1 MSIEI
6 YNPNNS
12 KSQSAEKNQ
21 SPYEGIFQETLSEAN
36 EKFIARPIFKIE
48 GFKSG
53 IIFIDP
59 NEEVETSHMTDR
71 EIALVDVRPSS
82 ILKKA
87 IEIQPDDT
95 KLKEILTHIE
105 SQDYGD
111 DELLV
116 LDQISASVAIDDY
129 GQFAPEAQTEGFAL
143 ILSALSGNEIAR
155 YKVDFRLSAY
165 YKLIKDKI
173 DKEKEAIVKEN
184 ENNERYREI
193 EALKLSDIAFV
204 HSTKY
209 DIDRD
214 EKGVIILRSHAHH
227 SENSENPY
235 PRATLHFT
243 TNAEV
248 ESHLFGKWSKSNKLI
263 VTAGQS
269 IVDANGLP
277 ARMNTI
283 DTYWS
288 INPGQPLRL
297 EGASVVEPKSDLD
310 QLFIDDK
317 ENKTVFYLDKQQYT
331 DLERLEI
338 IRLQSIQLYE
348 RIYQNPADRQYNLEQ
363 LDSILNLENDYI
375 AVRAEQ
381 LKGNESA
388 ALRRMAL
395 DAAMK
400 QQGINTGPLRLE
412 QWSTTDQSFDNAL
425 IKLSLE
431 LGIPYGIHSGSS
443 EDMVEDRYGRDKYHP
458 KNRFTRGRLEAQRTL
473 VALGLVETK
482 IVNTAPNDLAL

>member
-6 YNPNNS
+6 YNPN
-12 KSQSAEKNQ
+12 SQSTEKIQ
-21 SPYEGIFQETLSEAN
+21 PSYERIFQETLSEPD

-48 GFKSG
+48 GFKTG

-59 NEEVETSHMTDR
+59 NEEVATSQMNDKDIT
-71 EIALVDVRPSS
+71 LVDVRPAS

-95 KLKEILTHIE
+95 KLKELLTNIE

-129 GQFAPEAQTEGFAL
+129 GQFSPEAQTEGFAL

-155 YKVDFRLSAY
+155 EKVDFRLNAY
-165 YKLIKDKI
+165 YKLTKDKI
-173 DKEKEAIVKEN
+173 DTERETILKDK
-184 ENNERYREI
+184 NNEYYKDI
-193 EALKLSDIAFV
+193 ESLRWGDVAFV

-209 DIDRD
+209 DVDRD

-227 SENSENPY
+227 SVNDQNPY

-248 ESHLFGKWSKSNKLI
+248 ESHLFGQWIKSNKLI
-263 VTAGQS
+263 VTGGQS
-269 IVDANGLP
+269 IVDANGPP

-288 INPGQPLRL
+288 LNPGQPLRL

-317 ENKTVFYLDKQQYT
+317 TNNTVFYLDKQQYT

-338 IRLQSIQLYE
+338 IRLQSIQLFE
-348 RIYQNPADRQYNLEQ
+348 RIYQNPADREYELQQ
-363 LDSILNLENDYI
+363 LDSILNLENYADR
-375 AVRAEQ
+375 VEQ

-388 ALRRMAL
+388 VLRRMAL

-412 QWSTTDQSFDNAL
+412 QWSTTDQSFDNSL

-431 LGIPYGIHSGSS
+431 LGIPYGIHAGSS
-443 EDMVEDRYGRDKYHP
+443 ESMIEDRYGKDKLHP
-458 KNRFTRGRLEAQRTL
+458 TNRFTGGRLEAQRTL

-482 IVNTAPNDLAL
+482 IVNTVPSDLDG

>member
-6 YNPNNS
+6 YNSN
-12 KSQSAEKNQ
+12 SQSTEKIQ
-21 SPYEGIFQETLSEAN
+21 PAYEGIFQVTLSEPD

-48 GFKSG
+48 GFKTG

-59 NEEVETSHMTDR
+59 NEEVATSQINDK
-71 EIALVDVRPSS
+71 EITLVDVRPAS

-95 KLKEILTHIE
+95 KMKEILTNIE

-129 GQFAPEAQTEGFAL
+129 GQFSPEAQTEGFAL

-155 YKVDFRLSAY
+155 KKVDFRLNAY
-165 YKLIKDKI
+165 YKLTKDKI
-173 DKEKEAIVKEN
+173 DTEREEILKDK
-184 ENNERYREI
+184 NNEYYKDI
-193 EALKLSDIAFV
+193 EALRWGDVAFV

-209 DIDRD
+209 DVDRN
-214 EKGVIILRSHAHH
+214 EKGVVILRSHAHH
-227 SENSENPY
+227 SQNDENPY

-248 ESHLFGKWSKSNKLI
+248 ESHLFGQWIKSNRLI
-263 VTAGQS
+263 VTRGQS
-269 IVDANGLP
+269 IIDANGLP

-288 INPGQPLRL
+288 VNPGQPLLL

-317 ENKTVFYLDKQQYT
+317 ENNTVFYLDKQQYT
-331 DLERLEI
+331 DSERLEI

-348 RIYQNPADRQYNLEQ
+348 RIYQNPADREYELER
-363 LDSILNLENDYI
+363 LDSILNLENYADKI
-375 AVRAEQ
+375 EQ

-388 ALRRMAL
+388 LLRKMAL

-400 QQGINTGPLRLE
+400 QQGVNTGPLRLE
-412 QWSTTDQSFDNAL
+412 QWSTTDQSFDNSL

-431 LGIPYGIHSGSS
+431 LGIPYGIHAGSS
-443 EDMVEDRYGRDKYHP
+443 ESMIEDRYGRNKLHP
-458 KNRFTRGRLEAQRTL
+458 TNRFTGGRLEAQRTL
-473 VALGLVETK
+473 VALGLVDTK
-482 IVNTAPNDLAL
+482 IVDTAPSDLDG